1 MQETVACHIISVHNL
16 QHHVDLMG
24 RLRTAIDTDTV
35 QEFLKEFLLEQF
47 PDGNIPQWIREAIVH
62 MRYEI

>member
-1 MQETVACHIISVHNL
+1 ME
-16 QHHVDLMG
+16 

-47 PDGNIPQWIREAIVH
+47 SDGNIPQWVREAVAY